1 MAVTMMI
8 PALADLR
15 AGNNDWTGFVR
26 SSLTIF
32 TIASLVFMATREAT
46 AIFSARLGFFLTV
59 CLWLTACLLGM
70 LPLYFSG
77 RSLDFAQSLFESVS
91 AVTST
96 GATVLTGLDNMP
108 QGILL
113 WRSLLCWIGGIGFIG
128 LALLLLPSLRVG
140 GIRLFHMES
149 SEKSEKI
156 LPRVNQISN
165 ALMIAYL
172 GLTLVCT
179 LCYFFAGMS
188 LFDAVNHA
196 MSTIATTGFS
206 THDASFGYFADKPA
220 VIFFATIFMVLSAL
234 PFIVYA
240 TAFIP
245 GQKKRLGD
253 QQIRLFIFLC
263 IVCSTVLA
271 LWLSFTREI
280 PFSSALLKAS
290 FHFTSV
296 LSTTSFST
304 EDYSQWGAFAIGIF
318 FLACFCGGCAGS
330 TSGGIKM
337 NRLIILWRLVKTS
350 MTRLASP
357 NTVVRP
363 RYAGTEI
370 SDDFARTVLL
380 FVWLFLFIMI
390 VGAALLMMTGLD
402 FATAFSCALTTTA
415 NIGSGFGSPVGSV
428 GNFAAINTPALY
440 IMSFLMLAGRLEII
454 TVLILFMPSFWR
466 R

>member
-15 AGNNDWTGFVR
+15 AGNDDWAVFVR
-26 SSLTIF
+26 SSLTVF
-32 TIASLVFMATREAT
+32 TIASLVFMATRETT
-46 AIFSARLGFFLTV
+46 AVFSARLGFLLTA
-59 CLWLTACLLGM
+59 CLWLTACFLGM

-77 RSLDFAQSLFESVS
+77 LPIDFAQSLFESVS

-96 GATVLTGLDNMP
+96 GATVLTRLDTMP

-113 WRSLLCWIGGIGFIG
+113 WRSLLCWIGGIGFIA

-156 LPRVNQISN
+156 LPRVNQIAN
-165 ALMIAYL
+165 ALIIAYL
-172 GLTLVCT
+172 GLTMVCT
-179 LCYFFAGMS
+179 ICYFFAGMS

-220 VIFFATIFMVLSAL
+220 VVFFATIFMVLSAL
-234 PFIVYA
+234 PFIIYA
-240 TAFIP
+240 TVFIP

-253 QQIRLFIFLC
+253 HQIRLFLFLC
-263 IVCSTVLA
+263 VVCSLILA
-271 LWLSFTREI
+271 LWLSFTRAI

-296 LSTTSFST
+296 ISTTSFST
-304 EDYSQWGAFAIGIF
+304 EDYSQWGAFAVGVF

-357 NTVVRP
+357 NIVVRP

-370 SDDFARTVLL
+370 SEDFSRTILL

-390 VGAALLMMTGLD
+390 AGAALLMMTGLD
-402 FATAFSCALTTTA
+402 LATAFSCALTMTA
-415 NIGSGFGSPVGSV
+415 NVGSGFGSPVGSV